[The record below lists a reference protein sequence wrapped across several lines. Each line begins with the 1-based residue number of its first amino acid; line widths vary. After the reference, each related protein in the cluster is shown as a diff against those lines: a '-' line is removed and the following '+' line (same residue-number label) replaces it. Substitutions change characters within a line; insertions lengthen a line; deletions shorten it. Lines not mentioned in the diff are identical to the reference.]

1 MKNERIVKKSDQHY
15 FLYETDEGF
24 SVSIPIRYF
33 PLPIHGKKD
42 QIQQAWKND
51 Q

>member
-1 MKNERIVKKSDQHY
+1 MKNERVVKKSNRDY
-15 FLYETDEGF
+15 FQYETDEDF
-24 SVSIPIRYF
+24 TVSIPIRYF